1 MKTNKNQKRILMTI
15 GDNIRKY
22 RLKKGWSQE
31 ELAFECELHR
41 TYIGAIERGE
51 RNITV
56 LNLIKIKSVL
66 GVRLVDLYPEK

>member
-22 RLKKGWSQE
+22 RLEKGWSQE
-31 ELAFECELHR
+31 DLAFECELHR
-41 TYIGAIERGE
+41 TYIGAVERGE

-56 LNLIKIKSVL
+56 VNLIKIKEKL
-66 GVRLVDLYPEK
+66 GVSLEDLYPE